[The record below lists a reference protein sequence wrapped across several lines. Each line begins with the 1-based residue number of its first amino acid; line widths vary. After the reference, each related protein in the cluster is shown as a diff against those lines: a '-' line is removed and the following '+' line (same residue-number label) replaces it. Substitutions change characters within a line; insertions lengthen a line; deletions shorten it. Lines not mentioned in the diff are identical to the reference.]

1 MSHRRNISRRSLI
14 QSSALAASASMV
26 RPMRLYAQPESAAE
40 KLNVA
45 MIGSAG
51 KGVDNIRGV
60 LDAGCN
66 IVALCDIDEG
76 RLDGARESVEKQSGG
91 KMKPRTWVDYRKML
105 EQQKDIDAVV
115 TTIADHSHAHASV
128 MAMRLGKHCYC
139 EKPLTH
145 SIYEARLMRETAAK
159 HKVATQMGNAGHS
172 RDTLRMTVEW
182 IQAGVIG
189 AVKEVHVWTDRPI
202 NYWPQG
208 IGRPT
213 EHVPAPRRINWDLW
227 LGPAPERPYHPAY
240 HPFKWRGFVDFGTG
254 ALGDMGCHNID
265 PAFWALDLEHPTTVE
280 AETAEFNGE
289 TYPAWSIVKYQF
301 AQRGERGPVKL
312 TWYDGGKLP
321 PRPEEL
327 EPERQWQPDMNATL
341 YVGEKGK
348 LLAGRGG
355 PRLIPEAKMKDFI
368 KPEQTIPRSIGHYKE
383 WVAACKGG
391 KPAMSNFDYAAR
403 LTEMVLLGNVAI
415 RAGKKI
421 EWDPEKAKI
430 KNVAKADHLIKRE
443 YRKGWEL

>member
-1 MSHRRNISRRSLI
+1 MSRPISRRRLI
-14 QSSALAASASMV
+14 QTGALAASASLV
-26 RPMRLYAQPESAAE
+26 RPLRLWAQPDSPAE
-40 KLNVA
+40 RLNVA
-45 MIGSAG
+45 MIGSGG
-51 KGVDNIRGV
+51 KGADNIKGI
-60 LDAGCN
+60 LDAGGH
-66 IVALCDIDEG
+66 IVALCDVDER
-76 RLDGARESVEKQSGG
+76 RLNEAKASVEKQTDG
-91 KMKPRTWVDYRKML
+91 KMSPKTWIDYRKML
-105 EQQKDIDAVV
+105 EGQKDVDAVM

-128 MAMRLGKHCYC
+128 MAMRLGKHVYC

-172 RDTLRMTVEW
+172 RDALRMTVEW

-189 AVKEVHVWTDRPI
+189 PVREVHTWTDRPI
-202 NYWPQG
+202 WPQA
-208 IGRPT
+208 IARPT
-213 EHVPAPRRINWDLW
+213 DTPSIPKNMNWDLW

-265 PAFWALDLEHPTTVE
+265 AAFWALNLEHPTSVE

-289 TYPAWSIVKYQF
+289 TYPAWSIIRYEF
-301 AQRGERGPVKL
+301 PQRGELPPVKF
-312 TWYDGGKLP
+312 TWYDGSKLP

-327 EPERQWQPDMNATL
+327 EPERQWQPDMNGTL

-348 LLAGRGG
+348 LLAARGG
-355 PRLIPEAKMKDFI
+355 PRLLPESKMKDFQ
-368 KPEQTIPRSIGHYKE
+368 KPDETIPRSIGHYKE

-391 KPAMSNFDYAAR
+391 KPAGSNFEYAAR
-403 LTEMVLLGNVAI
+403 LTETVLLGNVAI

-421 EWDPEKAKI
+421 EWDAKNA
-430 KNVAKADHLIKRE
+430 KVTNVANADHLIKRE
-443 YRKGWEL
+443 YRKGWNL